1 MAVTEIETSLVL
13 GCSQQRSHHGKQRT
27 EQEQQSEENCKVDAE
42 RKACKEGREEEV
54 LVLLKD
60 HYASFVSKV
69 FAAFSV
75 DINFFVLRLSD
86 RLAIYCF
93 GNC

>member
-1 MAVTEIETSLVL
+1 
-13 GCSQQRSHHGKQRT
+13 
-27 EQEQQSEENCKVDAE
+27 
-42 RKACKEGREEEV
+42 
-54 LVLLKD
+54 
-60 HYASFVSKV
+60 V